1 MDDDE
6 RLGRYVLVTNMA
18 YLHGDYLQVA
28 ARERKEREEAEY
40 QRAAA
45 SRSRT
50 PVTQATFEQLKTRLE
65 HLGITGTYLRSYRQ
79 IGNLYLDDVTRLVE
93 LAERWPPAGKRGR
106 IMIILK
112 TVRDWTKS
120 TWTWVISAPLGA
132 AILFW
137 FCALLQTA
145 LFGEVSSPTTRNGS
159 WLPLAVVMTALWLLL
174 WIPLGLS
181 SSPGSSAS
189 VDIHQ
194 NSAGASR
201 SSGRS
206 QEGSKHPAPDTGHHG
221 RDTCCG
227 PGPWGRRGRLLHS
240 GRAIG
245 RRSQSQLDQPEEQE
259 EEPPI
264 PEYDPGPECDDIG
277 GMSEYPP
284 LPDDPA

>member
-1 MDDDE
+1 
-6 RLGRYVLVTNMA
+6 
-18 YLHGDYLQVA
+18 
-28 ARERKEREEAEY
+28 
-40 QRAAA
+40 
-45 SRSRT
+45 
-50 PVTQATFEQLKTRLE
+50 
-65 HLGITGTYLRSYRQ
+65 
-79 IGNLYLDDVTRLVE
+79 
-93 LAERWPPAGKRGR
+93 
-106 IMIILK
+106 MIILK

-181 SSPGSSAS
+181 TLRDRQHRWIFTKTQLARAETQDAARKEANTRRRIQDTMAG
-189 VDIHQ
+189 IHAADLAHGD
-194 NSAGASR
+194 AGVVSYILDVPL
-201 SSGRS
+201 
-206 QEGSKHPAPDTGHHG
+206 EDVLKVTG
-221 RDTCCG
+221 
-227 PGPWGRRGRLLHS
+227 
-240 GRAIG
+240 
-245 RRSQSQLDQPEEQE
+245 QPEELE